1 MAVREA
7 RTVDHPS
14 RSASASTR
22 PLALLSSRRH
32 LGTSAAFR
40 VPVCRFQRAAPAHIC
55 NWFAH
60 VTLSTH
66 GEAADRPGRRR
77 RPALDGVSPGRL
89 SRGISV
95 SAYLGRLVE
104 AELKRREGRA
114 VATITPEMPAPDQA
128 IAALAEVRD
137 SIDELNDL
145 AGRLARSAIAHG
157 AD

>member
-1 MAVREA
+1 MAKPQIA
-7 RTVDHPS
+7 RVGVDDE
-14 RSASASTR
+14 RWM
-22 PLALLSSRRH
+22 
-32 LGTSAAFR
+32 AFR
-40 VPVCRFQRAAPAHIC
+40 QAALA
-55 NWFAH
+55 
-60 VTLSTH
+60 
-66 GEAADRPGRRR
+66 
-77 RPALDGVSPGRL
+77 
-89 SRGISV
+89 RGISV

-157 AD
+157 ADWSDVASSLRLPPEQARRAYGSGRS